1 MFSKNVLGHFIPL
14 LLFILEKKWIHF
26 SQVVG
31 AFSKT
36 KNVMDGHASHKEL
49 SVFKYAR
56 NHYIHMLNCPPHTTH
71 QLQPLDRSFMKP
83 FKTAFS
89 ETSAKWVQMNPGA

>member
-1 MFSKNVLGHFIPL
+1 M
-14 LLFILEKKWIHF
+14 
-26 SQVVG
+26 VG

-36 KNVMDGHASHKEL
+36 KNVLDGHASHKEL
-49 SVFKYAR
+49 SVIKYAR